1 MPQPTEQCEQIVR
14 LISTA
19 ALLAWVPASVAAEAR
34 RIIVGPEF
42 SISFLLKGHAYQDV
56 RITNLSPGGCF
67 ALVGARDARLFERG
81 AVLENL
87 VLLHPELPKA
97 PIIAAVS
104 YVLGGRSAS
113 DAMEMVG
120 IGVQFLGVDDGAQAA
135 LNVWVDAATASQ
147 NG

>member
-1 MPQPTEQCEQIVR
+1 MSSFADRRDTQ
-14 LISTA
+14 
-19 ALLAWVPASVAAEAR
+19 

-42 SISFLLKGHAYQDV
+42 GIAFRLKGHDYRDV

-81 AVLENL
+81 VVLDNL

-104 YVLGGRSAS
+104 YVLGGPLTA
-113 DAMEMVG
+113 DPMEMVG
-120 IGVQFLGVDDGAQAA
+120 IGVQFQGMADEAQTALDAWISAANTTQLG
-135 LNVWVDAATASQ
+135 
-147 NG
+147 